1 MASSTP
7 LVGMRPWTLLWL
19 ICTFLLTPTPLD
31 PIISG
36 GFFEDRQR
44 GNCQLR
50 SCKTCCYGRSSTWT
64 ILTGNTQAG
73 TYLAAAKIGRAPG
86 YHATEGYMV
95 VPRSIM
101 DEHSDGSKYLDGP
114 SLLVNACQSFSG
126 WLVKCV
132 QITSSL
138 VICTFLS
145 PPIPIETIRS
155 LCSFIVNTL
164 LASNSSF

>member
-1 MASSTP
+1 MPNNIAHVADMASSTP

-86 YHATEGYMV
+86 YHVTEGYMV
-95 VPRSIM
+95 VPRWIM
-101 DEHSDGSKYLDGP
+101 DEHYYKTSMQRQRWSNFNNGHLMTCFCSGYSMMSP
-114 SLLVNACQSFSG
+114 NCPLLLWPQ
-126 WLVKCV
+126 
-132 QITSSL
+132 
-138 VICTFLS
+138 
-145 PPIPIETIRS
+145 
-155 LCSFIVNTL
+155 
-164 LASNSSF
+164 